1 MKKMYTIGQVS
12 ELFDLPKSTI
22 RYWDEQ
28 GLIRSSRQEEN
39 DYRLFDIDDIFMLY
53 DIVFYRKLD
62 IPIKQ
67 MKNLYGK
74 TLTELYETLDET
86 ERRIHKELV
95 VMKQKQKEIR
105 EQKKQ
110 LKLMI
115 DTNEE
120 EFPVEEIPFDC
131 MISTEFEDIVE
142 IKKFLPNY
150 SSFGMMSMPASSSQT
165 MYGFFIDPSEVHL
178 FTQDVIWEKKDTAV
192 YRRFLLKSEMNHAE
206 RNNILEIRE
215 RMYEKGWKTGEVIG
229 QYLLTNTDENNIR
242 TEYYHAWIE
251 MKKCERRKVLK
262 KCRKFKM
269 SGQCYVKEDKVS
281 SICIQTGISS

>member
-1 MKKMYTIGQVS
+1 MYTIGQVS

-131 MISTEFEDIVE
+131 R
-142 IKKFLPNY
+142 
-150 SSFGMMSMPASSSQT
+150 SQR
-165 MYGFFIDPSEVHL
+165 S
-178 FTQDVIWEKKDTAV
+178 
-192 YRRFLLKSEMNHAE
+192 LK
-206 RNNILEIRE
+206 IL
-215 RMYEKGWKTGEVIG
+215 WKSKNF
-229 QYLLTNTDENNIR
+229 YLT
-242 TEYYHAWIE
+242 
-251 MKKCERRKVLK
+251 
-262 KCRKFKM
+262 
-269 SGQCYVKEDKVS
+269 
-281 SICIQTGISS
+281 IQALG